1 MIDTYKYDFK
11 AYRLHVYKIFW
22 PLYQSNLISAMRV
35 ASLLQESEK
44 TSFDE
49 LVLSICNLSYLG
61 DIRQKGFED
70 TKKVEKI
77 VEGSYEYLKA
87 LYVPII
93 DKCDWLETS
102 GSDIFKVGSNT
113 FLHY

>member
-1 MIDTYKYDFK
+1 
-11 AYRLHVYKIFW
+11 
-22 PLYQSNLISAMRV
+22 MRV

-44 TSFDE
+44 TNFDQ
-49 LVLSICNLSYLG
+49 LVLTICNLSYLG

-77 VEGSYEYLKA
+77 VEGSYEYLKT

-93 DKCDWLETS
+93 EKCDWLETS
-102 GSDIFKVGSNT
+102 GGDIFKVRST
-113 FLHY
+113 TLEDTLLHQY